1 MSSQPGKCYTDVGD
15 TRIAYIEQGIGSPLV
30 FLHGNPTS
38 SYLWRNVMPMLAPY
52 ARCIAIDLPGMG
64 DSGKLAT
71 GPDSYRFK
79 DHAKVLDAFLL
90 KIGATHDV
98 SFVLHDWGSAL
109 GFDWARRHPEAVKG
123 LAYMEGF
130 VTPLQWTDWPESIRG
145 LFGQLR
151 SKQGEELILEKN
163 FFIEKILPG
172 SIIRRLS
179 EEEMEEY
186 RRPFLQAGED
196 RRPMLSWPRELPL
209 DGEPAD
215 VVGIV
220 NAYASWL
227 ATTDIPKLFVN
238 ADPGAILIGR
248 QRDFCRRFKNQTEVT
263 VPGIHFIQEDSA
275 VEIATAL
282 RSWYVNKVKQ

>member
-1 MSSQPGKCYTDVGD
+1 
-15 TRIAYIEQGIGSPLV
+15 
-30 FLHGNPTS
+30 
-38 SYLWRNVMPMLAPY
+38 
-52 ARCIAIDLPGMG
+52 
-64 DSGKLAT
+64 
-71 GPDSYRFK
+71 
-79 DHAKVLDAFLL
+79 
-90 KIGATHDV
+90 
-98 SFVLHDWGSAL
+98 
-109 GFDWARRHPEAVKG
+109 
-123 LAYMEGF
+123 
-130 VTPLQWTDWPESIRG
+130 

-151 SKQGEELILEKN
+151 SKQGEEIILEKN

-172 SIIRRLS
+172 SIMRQLS
-179 EEEMEEY
+179 EAEMAEY

-220 NAYASWL
+220 NAYAAWL

-248 QRDFCRRFKNQTEVT
+248 QRDFCRGFKNQTEVT

>member
-1 MSSQPGKCYTDVGD
+1 MRQ
-15 TRIAYIEQGIGSPLV
+15 
-30 FLHGNPTS
+30 
-38 SYLWRNVMPMLAPY
+38 
-52 ARCIAIDLPGMG
+52 
-64 DSGKLAT
+64 
-71 GPDSYRFK
+71 
-79 DHAKVLDAFLL
+79 
-90 KIGATHDV
+90 
-98 SFVLHDWGSAL
+98 
-109 GFDWARRHPEAVKG
+109 
-123 LAYMEGF
+123 
-130 VTPLQWTDWPESIRG
+130 
-145 LFGQLR
+145 
-151 SKQGEELILEKN
+151 
-163 FFIEKILPG
+163 
-172 SIIRRLS
+172 LS
-179 EEEMEEY
+179 EAEMAEY

-220 NAYASWL
+220 NAYAAWL

-248 QRDFCRRFKNQTEVT
+248 QRDFCRGFKNQTEVT

>member
-15 TRIAYIEQGIGSPLV
+15 TRIAYVEQGIGSPLV
-30 FLHGNPTS
+30 FIHGNPTS

-64 DSGKLAT
+64 DSGKLT
-71 GPDSYRFK
+71 NGPNSYRFK
-79 DHAKVLDAFLL
+79 DHSKVLEAFLL

-172 SIIRRLS
+172 SIIRQLS

-209 DGEPAD
+209 EGEPVD

-248 QRDFCRRFKNQTEVT
+248 QRDFCRGFKNQTEVT

-275 VEIATAL
+275 VEIAAAL